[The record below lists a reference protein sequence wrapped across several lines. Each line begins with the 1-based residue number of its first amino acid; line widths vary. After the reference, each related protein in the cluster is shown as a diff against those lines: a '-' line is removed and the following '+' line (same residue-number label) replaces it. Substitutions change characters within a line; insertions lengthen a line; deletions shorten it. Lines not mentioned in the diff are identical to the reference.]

1 MTIVCIALSWL
12 INISF
17 STGIHPDKLKIAKV
31 IPIYKTG
38 SELLTS
44 NYRPISLLSNINKI
58 FEKLVF
64 SRVYRFLDKYDC
76 LYDLQFRFRE
86 KHSIHHALINISEKI
101 WETMD
106 MKSGSHSK
114 KYACGVFVD
123 FQKAFDTVNHDIL
136 LKKLSHYGIRGSL
149 NDWF

>member
-31 IPIYKTG
+31 ISIYKKG
-38 SELLTS
+38 SQLMSS

-64 SRVYRFLDKYDC
+64 SRVYKFLDKYDC
-76 LYDLQFRFRE
+76 LYDLQFGFRE
-86 KHSIHHALINISEKI
+86 KHSIDHALINISEKSEKLWI
-101 WETMD
+101 PNQALTTKNMPV
-106 MKSGSHSK
+106 
-114 KYACGVFVD
+114 VF
-123 FQKAFDTVNHDIL
+123 L
-136 LKKLSHYGIRGSL
+136 LIFKKLLILSIMIYFLINSVIME
-149 NDWF
+149 